1 MSKKVAVLM
10 GGSSAEREVSLVT
23 GAACAEGLREAGYRI
38 IQQYMVG
45 ECVIDLVV
53 EDDKG
58 QRIAVQC
65 DGDREQ
71 TMDGVEEEMARQ
83 QMLRRL
89 GWDFI
94 RVRGSEFF
102 RSTDRTMKK
111 LQRRLQAIGIAPV
124 GPAEDSAPTGKAKQ
138 AEEPLHK
145 RVIKRAELIRK
156 RWKDIPTPSAV
167 RKAAAAGKGRRRKV
181 A

>member
-1 MSKKVAVLM
+1 MFL
-10 GGSSAEREVSLVT
+10 
-23 GAACAEGLREAGYRI
+23 GLGEAGYRV

-58 QRIAVQC
+58 NRIAIQC

-71 TMDGVEEEMARQ
+71 TMEAVEEEMERH

-102 RSTDRTMKK
+102 RDRDKAMKK
-111 LQRRLQAIGIAPV
+111 LKLRLQEVGFAPL
-124 GPAEDSAPTGKAKQ
+124 GSGEEPKPKKPAMRAGQ
-138 AEEPLHK
+138 AEESLLK
-145 RVIKRAELIRK
+145 RVIKRAELIRS
-156 RWKDIPTPSAV
+156 RWKDIPTPSAA
-167 RKAAAAGKGRRRKV
+167 RKAAAEEGQQRKR
-181 A
+181 AS

>member
-1 MSKKVAVLM
+1 
-10 GGSSAEREVSLVT
+10 
-23 GAACAEGLREAGYRI
+23 
-38 IQQYMVG
+38 MVG

-58 QRIAVQC
+58 NRIAIQC

-71 TMDGVEEEMARQ
+71 TMEGVEEEMARH

-102 RSTDRTMKK
+102 RGRDKAMKK
-111 LQRRLQAIGIAPV
+111 LQRRLQEVGFAPV
-124 GPAEDSAPTGKAKQ
+124 GPAEDSQPKKAAMKEKQ

-145 RVIKRAELIRK
+145 RVIKRAEQIRS
-156 RWKDIPTPSAV
+156 RWKDIPTPFAA
-167 RKAAAAGKGRRRKV
+167 RKAAAAGQGPKV
-181 A
+181 VEDGKTRAATGA

>member
-1 MSKKVAVLM
+1 L
-10 GGSSAEREVSLVT
+10 
-23 GAACAEGLREAGYRI
+23 GLGEAGYRI

-58 QRIAVQC
+58 NRIAIQC

-71 TMDGVEEEMARQ
+71 TMEAVEEEMARH

-102 RSTDRTMKK
+102 RNRDKGLKK
-111 LQRRLQAIGIAPV
+111 LQRRLQEVGYAPIDPDEESKLKKRAMSA
-124 GPAEDSAPTGKAKQ
+124 GQAEDS
-138 AEEPLHK
+138 LLK
-145 RVIKRAELIRK
+145 RVNKRAEQIRS
-156 RWKDIPTPSAV
+156 RWKDIPTPSAA
-167 RKAAAAGKGRRRKV
+167 RKAAAAGQRRKGAGRRNMPSV
-181 A
+181 TSA

>member
-1 MSKKVAVLM
+1 
-10 GGSSAEREVSLVT
+10 
-23 GAACAEGLREAGYRI
+23 
-38 IQQYMVG
+38 VG

-58 QRIAVQC
+58 NRIAIQC

-71 TMDGVEEEMARQ
+71 TMESVEEEMARH

-102 RSTDRTMKK
+102 RNRDKTMKK
-111 LQRRLQAIGIAPV
+111 LQRRLQEVGFTPL
-124 GPAEDSAPTGKAKQ
+124 GPAEEPKPKKLANGAKQ
-138 AEEPLHK
+138 VEEPLHK
-145 RVIKRAELIRK
+145 RVTKRAELIRN
-156 RWKDIPTPSAV
+156 RWKDIPKPAAV
-167 RKAAAAGKGRRRKV
+167 RKAKTVGRKATTVGRKAAAAVRKIATV